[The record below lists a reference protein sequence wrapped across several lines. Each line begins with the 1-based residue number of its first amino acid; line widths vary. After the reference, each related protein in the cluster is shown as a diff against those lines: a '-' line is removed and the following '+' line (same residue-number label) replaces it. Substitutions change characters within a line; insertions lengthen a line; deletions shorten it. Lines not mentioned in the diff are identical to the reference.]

1 MQFIELDFSNWYFRN
16 QVQIDRGSVWQKQAQ
31 MILLSSFLQ
40 VFILLGMYN
49 FGHTAAAQRTST
61 LAWKPRIFLCEISER
76 KRASWI
82 WIDFSQ
88 QQIAKMN
95 DVRRFSLQLKPSNS
109 YLLGIQLNNRQLI
122 SIFLWKIRLSFI
134 YTLLPY
140 SCNHFYFDINFS
152 NRLYSKEKRRAWP
165 LLFWI

>member
-1 MQFIELDFSNWYFRN
+1 M
-16 QVQIDRGSVWQKQAQ
+16 A
-31 MILLSSFLQ
+31 LLSSFFQ
-40 VFILLGMYN
+40 VFIILGMYN

-95 DVRRFSLQLKPSNS
+95 DVRRFSLQLKLSKC
-109 YLLGIQLNNRQLI
+109 YLVGMYLTRQLI
-122 SIFLWKIRLSFI
+122 YIFLWEIWLSFI
-134 YTLLPY
+134 YTLYLHFTFIH
-140 SCNHFYFDINFS
+140 CNGKSFFWKYCVMQ
-152 NRLYSKEKRRAWP
+152 
-165 LLFWI
+165 LFNEFKDTKL

>member
-1 MQFIELDFSNWYFRN
+1 MDCRTAPTSIAVKVSLTETSPN
-16 QVQIDRGSVWQKQAQ
+16 GSVEQ
-31 MILLSSFLQ
+31 LLSSFI
-40 VFILLGMYN
+40 ILVMYN
-49 FGHTAAAQRTST
+49 FCHTATAQRTST

-140 SCNHFYFDINFS
+140 SCNHLYFDINFS